1 MVRRPV
7 LGAGHCQD
15 TAEAGQY
22 QGKVAECQ
30 VSIRILE
37 PTLQRRLEMGAHK
50 EVTTLAE

>member
-7 LGAGHCQD
+7 LRAGQCQD

-22 QGKVAECQ
+22 QGKVAQCR
-30 VSIRILE
+30 VSIRVLE
-37 PTLQRRLEMGAHK
+37 PTLHSGLEMGAHK